1 MPKVLDLVCAVIR
14 FCLIIHLG
22 CLLKSAGCFL
32 PGYKGFS
39 SQESLRLLLEPFGHH
54 HHHHHLSD
62 VGNIL
67 QARVLSKVASEGLN
81 SGV

>member
-1 MPKVLDLVCAVIR
+1 MLHKACENVPKVLDIVCAVIR

-39 SQESLRLLLEPFGHH
+39 SQGSLRLLLEPFG
-54 HHHHHLSD
+54 HHHHLSD

-67 QARVLSKVASEGLN
+67 QARVFIKSSF
-81 SGV
+81 

>member
-1 MPKVLDLVCAVIR
+1 
-14 FCLIIHLG
+14 LG

-39 SQESLRLLLEPFGHH
+39 SQAYRRLLLEPFGHH
-54 HHHHHLSD
+54 HHHRSD

>member
-1 MPKVLDLVCAVIR
+1 MCSNQILLN
-14 FCLIIHLG
+14 LG
-22 CLLKSAGCFL
+22 SLLKSAGCFL
-32 PGYKGFS
+32 PGYKGCS
-39 SQESLRLLLEPFGHH
+39 SQESLRLLLEPFGH